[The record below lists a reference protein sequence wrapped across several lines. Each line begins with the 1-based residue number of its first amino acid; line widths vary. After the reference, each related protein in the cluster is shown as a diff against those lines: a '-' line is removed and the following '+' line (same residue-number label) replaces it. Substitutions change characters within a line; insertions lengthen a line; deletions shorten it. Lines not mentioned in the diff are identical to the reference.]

1 MESNHYYLL
10 PLGNKRSPRALLSLI
25 FLTNYFRGWRLNIN
39 RSFSCSWTVN
49 CAHRSAHSPKGCQ
62 GERQRIKHYPSC
74 MPDISPFGRSLRLHP
89 DTRRTDP
96 FFHPP
101 SEVIGGGCVYSE
113 LSREQQL
120 TQPAA
125 NLRRG
130 LINIYI
136 PYSAKKVNKFH
147 AYHTI
152 ISYFMRVQARFPHPA
167 DPAQTPKSPSASART
182 R

>member
-49 CAHRSAHSPKGCQ
+49 CAHRSTHSPKGCQ

-89 DTRRTDP
+89 YTRRTDP

-130 LINIYI
+130 LINIY
-136 PYSAKKVNKFH
+136 
-147 AYHTI
+147 TI
-152 ISYFMRVQARFPHPA
+152 LGQKSQQISHISRNNFTFRANA
-167 DPAQTPKSPSASART
+167 G
-182 R
+182 